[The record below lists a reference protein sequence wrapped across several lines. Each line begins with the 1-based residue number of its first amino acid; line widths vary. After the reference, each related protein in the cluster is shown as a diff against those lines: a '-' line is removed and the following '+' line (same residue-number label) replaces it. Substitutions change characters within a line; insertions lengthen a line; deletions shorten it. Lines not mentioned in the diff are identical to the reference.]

1 MLRCVISLVQFI
13 NNLSQKKAE
22 IAFSREVGLDER
34 APRPPTG
41 QVALAINFPLF
52 MHMLK
57 KSLVMPLID
66 ITELQLNASLQTLR
80 EPQIV
85 LH

>member
-1 MLRCVISLVQFI
+1 MSMLPDLPS
-13 NNLSQKKAE
+13 
-22 IAFSREVGLDER
+22 
-34 APRPPTG
+34 G
-41 QVALAINFPLF
+41 QVALGLNFPLF

-57 KSLVMPLID
+57 KSPVMPLID

>member
-1 MLRCVISLVQFI
+1 MAPDPLVA
-13 NNLSQKKAE
+13 K
-22 IAFSREVGLDER
+22 
-34 APRPPTG
+34 
-41 QVALAINFPLF
+41 VALALNFPLF

-80 EPQIV
+80 EP
-85 LH
+85 

>member
-1 MLRCVISLVQFI
+1 MLKCVISLVQFI

-22 IAFSREVGLDER
+22 IAFSREVGLDEH
-34 APRPPTG
+34 APRPPCG
-41 QVALAINFPLF
+41 QVALVLNFPLF

-66 ITELQLNASLQTLR
+66 ITGLQLNASLQTLR